1 MTPTDDTDR
10 NVSRNLGQSPIFP
23 TQPVTRL
30 LMGTTT
36 GPLHEEN
43 PPSATSRGAVPGR
56 AGAVCVVGL
65 YLYRVDLAKPSR
77 VPSPA
82 QREALEKALAAPP
95 LVPSL
100 PPRRGLLRVPEARA
114 LRW

>member
-1 MTPTDDTDR
+1 M
-10 NVSRNLGQSPIFP
+10 
-23 TQPVTRL
+23 
-30 LMGTTT
+30 
-36 GPLHEEN
+36 
-43 PPSATSRGAVPGR
+43 
-56 AGAVCVVGL
+56 GL